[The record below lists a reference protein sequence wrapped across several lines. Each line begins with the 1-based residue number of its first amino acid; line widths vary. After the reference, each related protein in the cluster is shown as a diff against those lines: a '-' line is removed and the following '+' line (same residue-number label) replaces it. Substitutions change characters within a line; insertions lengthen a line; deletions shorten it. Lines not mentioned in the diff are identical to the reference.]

1 VLECPPIPCRGVAG
15 FDAYLNRVPVCPA
28 FSHFPLIVSALA
40 FRHGRHHRSD
50 QTRATASH

>member
-1 VLECPPIPCRGVAG
+1 MLECPPIPCRGVAG